1 MLMNTPHFTNTNIV
15 SKKWTRKAYNPYP
28 ISPNTHTHTHP
39 LSFGREEGKKS
50 PKMSLLHH
58 LVGSIAFLLKVLFFC
73 SLVVALNE
81 VLEDCINSRQV
92 ANCIVLFFFFLLR
105 GNIVFWKEMRFL
117 SQMDIGFP
125 PVSCIILK
133 NNFRASIFF

>member
-1 MLMNTPHFTNTNIV
+1 MNTPHFTNTNIV

-81 VLEDCINSRQV
+81 VLEECINSRQV
-92 ANCIVLFFFFLLR
+92 ANCIVLFFFSLER
-105 GNIVFWKEMRFL
+105 QY
-117 SQMDIGFP
+117 S
-125 PVSCIILK
+125 ILK
-133 NNFRASIFF
+133 RNEIPKSNGYRFSTCFMYNIEK